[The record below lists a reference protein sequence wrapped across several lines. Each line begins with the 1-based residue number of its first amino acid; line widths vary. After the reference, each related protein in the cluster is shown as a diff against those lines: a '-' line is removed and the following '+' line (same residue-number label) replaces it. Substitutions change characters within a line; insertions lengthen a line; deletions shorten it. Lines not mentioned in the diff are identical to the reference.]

1 MSETIEVEKRGAVA
15 VVTMRKPPANAL
27 DIETT
32 NEIAD
37 AFGALAED
45 GSIRSAVLTGTGNV
59 FCAGVDLKKAPGYGT
74 DDQDRMVDA
83 LNRIFYNVYRLPV
96 PVVGAI
102 NGHAIAG
109 GLVLALCTDKRLAAT
124 GDYQVGVTEVRV
136 GIPYPVSAI
145 EVCRA
150 ELSPTDFRRM
160 VLFGQNVAPDEAHE
174 IGIFDEMVAPDRLM
188 DRAMECAEE
197 LAGLPRD
204 GFMKI
209 KNQVRRPAFERMR
222 AAVDDKQ
229 DPLFG
234 DWLSDETLAAAT
246 AVLKGR

>member
-1 MSETIEVEKRGAVA
+1 MSENVKVEKRGAVA
-15 VVTMRKPPANAL
+15 VVTMNKPPANAL
-27 DIETT
+27 DIEFA
-32 NEIAD
+32 NETAD
-37 AFGALAED
+37 VFGALAED
-45 GSIRSAVLTGTGNV
+45 GSIRSAVLTGTGRV
-59 FCAGVDLKKAPGYGT
+59 FSAGADLKKVPNYGA

-83 LNRIFYNVYRLPV
+83 LNRIFYSVYRLPV

-150 ELSPTDFRRM
+150 ELAPADFRRM
-160 VLFGQNVAPDEAHE
+160 VLFGQNIASDEAHG

-188 DRAMECAEE
+188 DRALACAEE

-209 KNQVRRPAFERMR
+209 KNQMRQPAFERMR
-222 AAVDDKQ
+222 AAVEEKQ

-246 AVLKGR
+246 AVLRG